1 MKWFFLCP
9 LIALLASINSICGRF
24 FFLYRTDTFFT
35 IQIFLFLADFFFWF
49 SFFLQIINHKK
60 DRAQLTILLLINLCI
75 AFYLLFFS
83 NVDTKNMHIVA
94 LTAICKTVF
103 CIFFFYKLFKNL
115 FYQNI
120 LKEPA
125 FWIVTGLIFC
135 STLSLPIYALYSY
148 IKSHFSPLVTSNF
161 FSLSNILIIIMHLFF
176 IKAYLCTIRV
186 YRVSSY

>member
-9 LIALLASINSICGRF
+9 LIALLVSINSISGKIF
-24 FFLYRTDTFFT
+24 SLYPIDTFY
-35 IQIFLFLADFFFWF
+35 IFQNCLSLFEILFWF
-49 SFFLQIINHKK
+49 SFFLQIIKAKK
-60 DRAQLTILLLINLCI
+60 ARAQLTILLAITLIF
-75 AFYLLFFS
+75 AFYLLFLS
-83 NVDTKNMHIVA
+83 KVGINNIHILA

-125 FWIVTGLIFC
+125 FWIVTGLIFY
-135 STLSLPIYALYSY
+135 STLSLPFYGLNSY
-148 IKSHFSPLVTSNF
+148 LKFQFSRSVSSNF
-161 FSLSNILIIIMHLFF
+161 FSVSNMLIIIMHLFF

-186 YRVSSY
+186 YRV

>member
-9 LIALLASINSICGRF
+9 LIGLLVSINSICWIF
-24 FFLYRTDTFFT
+24 FSPFPIKLSFT
-35 IQIFLFLADFFFWF
+35 IQTYLFLADLFFWF
-49 SFFLQIINHKK
+49 YFFIQILNNKK
-60 DRAQLTILLLINLCI
+60 DRAQLTILLAITLVF
-75 AFYLLFFS
+75 AFYLLFLS
-83 NVDTKNMHIVA
+83 TVGTNNLHIVA

-125 FWIVTGLIFC
+125 FWIVTGLIFY
-135 STLSLPIYALYSY
+135 STLSLPFYGLNSY
-148 IKSHFSPLVTSNF
+148 LRSQFSPLVSSTS
-161 FSLSNILIIIMHLFF
+161 LAVSNMLIIIMHLFF

-186 YRVSSY
+186 YRV